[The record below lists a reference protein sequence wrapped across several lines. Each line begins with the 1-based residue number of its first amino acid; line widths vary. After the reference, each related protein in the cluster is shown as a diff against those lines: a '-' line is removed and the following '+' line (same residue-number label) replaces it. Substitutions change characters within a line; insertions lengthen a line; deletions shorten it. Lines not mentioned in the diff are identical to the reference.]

1 MTAIKAKRK
10 YSDLKI
16 EDFLHESEDSM
27 QSNDSVFDLH
37 RESVTPREPKAVPKT
52 PMKVS
57 GKPAKIIDLSNDDG
71 LYDFQIKEPEPG
83 TKPKAPKP
91 INPYAISQVE
101 KKTTYTTNQLR
112 DVHQKRL

>member
-1 MTAIKAKRK
+1 MTAIKGTRK
-10 YSDLKI
+10 HSDLKI

-37 RESVTPREPKAVPKT
+37 KESVTPREPKPVPNT
-52 PMKVS
+52 PLKVS
-57 GKPAKIIDLSNDDG
+57 GKAAKIIDLSNDDG

-91 INPYAISQVE
+91 INPYAVSQVE
-101 KKTTYTTNQLR
+101 KKTTFTTNQLR

>member
-1 MTAIKAKRK
+1 MTAIKGTRK
-10 YSDLKI
+10 HSDLKI

-37 RESVTPREPKAVPKT
+37 KESVTPREPKPVPKT

-57 GKPAKIIDLSNDDG
+57 GKAAKIIDLSNDDG

-91 INPYAISQVE
+91 INPYSVSQVE
-101 KKTTYTTNQLR
+101 KKTTFTTNQLR